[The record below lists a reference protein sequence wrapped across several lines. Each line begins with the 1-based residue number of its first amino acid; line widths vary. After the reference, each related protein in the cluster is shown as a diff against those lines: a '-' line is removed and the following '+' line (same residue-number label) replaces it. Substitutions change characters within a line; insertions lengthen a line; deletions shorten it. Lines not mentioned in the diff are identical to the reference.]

1 MNNSKDA
8 KWLHKVQVLGN
19 KQESRTNHDG
29 TITVYIPISFQKRG
43 GRKYIIAPDAIPE
56 EYRPP
61 KESSSILKAIAQA
74 FYWREMIESGEVISV
89 TDLARKIDMNESYI
103 ARVLRLSL
111 LAPDIIRAL
120 VEGRQPRTL
129 TLLELFKPIPLDWN
143 EQRERYGF
151 AVRD

>member
-1 MNNSKDA
+1 M
-8 KWLHKVQVLGN
+8 QVLGN

-29 TITVYIPISFQKRG
+29 TITVHIPVSFQKRG

-89 TDLARKIDMNESYI
+89 TDLARKIDMNESYL

-151 AVRD
+151 TMP